1 MKLRI
6 IHETEYFFNS
16 EVFFEPHLFR
26 FKPKHS
32 PHITTE
38 HFNILVTPVPA
49 GISEHVDAENNPV
62 HLCWFENEHK
72 KMVIESELV
81 ISSYDFNPFNFIIH
95 PLEFMQYP
103 FDYDQKLKVIL
114 NPSLMAEALSSE
126 IIEYG
131 KKILLESQSGTVE
144 FLMNLTRQI
153 HSDFSLEIREQGK
166 PMKADKTFSIKTGSC
181 RDLAWMQ
188 IMLLRNFGYAARFV
202 SGYYFLNIEEADY
215 ELHAWV
221 EVYLPGAGWIG
232 FDPSHGMMTGSSHIP
247 IASGSLPENTMP
259 VSGTIRG
266 DAKSTLKTN
275 LKIEILD

>member
-1 MKLRI
+1 MKLHI

-26 FKPKHS
+26 FKPKYS
-32 PHITTE
+32 PHIKTE
-38 HFNILVTPVPA
+38 LFRLTVTPLPA
-49 GISEHVDAENNPV
+49 GISENMDAENNPV
-62 HLCWFENEHK
+62 HLCWFENLHE
-72 KMVIESELV
+72 KMHIKSELV
-81 ISSYDFNPFNFIIH
+81 VLSNEFNPFNFIIH
-95 PLEFMQYP
+95 PADYLKYP
-103 FDYDQKLKVIL
+103 FTYDKGLIEILK
-114 NPSLMAEALSSE
+114 PSLSVEHFNLE
-126 IIEYG
+126 LKEYG
-131 KKILLESQSGTVE
+131 EKILLESNSGTFE
-144 FLMNLTRQI
+144 FLINLTRQI
-153 HSDFSLEIREQGK
+153 HSDFSIKTREQGK
-166 PMKADKTFSIKTGSC
+166 PLAADKTFSLKKGSC

-215 ELHAWV
+215 ELHAWL